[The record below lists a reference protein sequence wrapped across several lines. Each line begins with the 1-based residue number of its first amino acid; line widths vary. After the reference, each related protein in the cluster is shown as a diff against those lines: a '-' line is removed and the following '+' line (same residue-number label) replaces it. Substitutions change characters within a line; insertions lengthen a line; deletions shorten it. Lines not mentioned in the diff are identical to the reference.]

1 MKKLLSVLL
10 VALLLVSVAPMT
22 GVSDMLG
29 VTASAEDLSGTEEE
43 NIISGTLGTMKWSFN
58 ELTGI
63 LYIDCN
69 GNMPSMG
76 SESEQ
81 PWKGFRSKIRDIA
94 FSETVTSISG
104 FAFCG
109 CSNLTSITIPEG
121 VTSIGNSAFYGCR
134 NLTSITIPESVTSIG
149 DYAFYYCSNLEN
161 VVISNGVEII
171 NSFAFAGCSKIKGI
185 IIPSSVTLIR
195 PRALSECTS
204 LEKVYIYNKSCT
216 IYSASIPASAVI
228 YGFAGSTAETYA
240 KNNGTI
246 FTAMDDTHEHSY
258 TATVVAPTCTKD
270 GYTQYSCICGESYK
284 DNFTNAT
291 GHSFGDYVVTT
302 KPTCQSSGTETKTC
316 SVCGA
321 TSSRTIAKLEHN
333 FGTWVV
339 TKEATCIATGTETS
353 TCRECGTTTTRTIA
367 KTEHT
372 FGSWVTVNE
381 ATCTQ
386 NGLEKSVCSY
396 CKNEITR
403 ETEKASH
410 SYVVSSVKDATC
422 TETGYTTHTCKNCGD
437 SYIDSI
443 KEIIDH
449 TDKNNDGVCDNCKA
463 VLGTYCNH
471 DYVITYTA
479 PTCTNA
485 GSIKLVCSL
494 CKKESVTTIDSLD
507 HNYVAFTFEPT
518 CTQDGYT
525 KHYCINCGD
534 EYIDAK
540 VKAPGHQMRVEKI
553 VPTCT
558 QNGCDIV
565 ICSDC
570 GYNYE
575 TKVVKALGHDDFN
588 RDGKCDICNENLGTP
603 ENPSDNCSH
612 ICHKAQSGGFYKVI
626 YKILVVFWKLFG
638 TNKTCSC
645 GVKHY

>member
-1 MKKLLSVLL
+1 MSVQVERLEHNMVKLTIEVP
-10 VALLLVSVAPMT
+10 AEQFAKACK
-22 GVSDMLG
+22 
-29 VTASAEDLSGTEEE
+29 ASY
-43 NIISGTLGTMKWSFN
+43 NK
-58 ELTGI
+58 
-63 LYIDCN
+63 
-69 GNMPSMG
+69 
-76 SESEQ
+76 Q
-81 PWKGFRSKIRDIA
+81 K
-94 FSETVTSISG
+94 
-104 FAFCG
+104 
-109 CSNLTSITIPEG
+109 
-121 VTSIGNSAFYGCR
+121 
-134 NLTSITIPESVTSIG
+134 
-149 DYAFYYCSNLEN
+149 
-161 VVISNGVEII
+161 
-171 NSFAFAGCSKIKGI
+171 NSFAVPGFRKGKVPMAMVEKMYGPEIFFDDAVNQCMNDTYGPALDEAGIVPVSRPAADVVSIGKGQAMVYTVEVAVK
-185 IIPSSVTLIR
+185 PEVTLGQYKGVEVA
-195 PRALSECTS
+195 ALSAEVTEEDVNAK
-204 LEKVYIYNKSCT
+204 LEEEQKKQ
-216 IYSASIPASAVI
+216 A
-228 YGFAGSTAETYA
+228 
-240 KNNGTI
+240 
-246 FTAMDDTHEHSY
+246 AMLSSME
-258 TATVVAPTCTKD
+258 V
-270 GYTQYSCICGESYK
+270 
-284 DNFTNAT
+284 
-291 GHSFGDYVVTT
+291 GDYVVTT